1 MRLQSALTLLLAN
14 TSAVHSLTLPNLDRA
29 LPRRDLKLE
38 AELVSAPL
46 AERFDASLLN
56 DLEKRRGG
64 GGSSGSGGSGGGG
77 GSGGRSGGSSSSS
90 GSSGSGSG
98 SSGSSRYKK
107 TLFILV
113 TRNS

>member
-46 AERFDASLLN
+46 AERFDSSLLN

-64 GGSSGSGGSGGGG
+64 GGSSGSGGSG

>member
-64 GGSSGSGGSGGGG
+64 GGSSGSGGSGG
-77 GSGGRSGGSSSSS
+77 SGGRSGGSSSSS